1 MQTAIFPGTFDP
13 ITIGHEDLI
22 KRAAKIFPQVIV
34 AVAKNN
40 PKNPVF
46 DLEQRIK
53 MAEEALDSYKNVK
66 VMSFN
71 NLLVQFAR
79 EQNATVIVRGVRI
92 ATDFDY
98 ELQLANMN
106 RSMDAEIETIFLT
119 PSPQFSYISSTLVK
133 EISRLN
139 GDVSCFVNKNIA
151 LALKG
156 VVWP

>member
-53 MAEEALDSYKNVK
+53 MAEEALSCCKNVK
-66 VMSFN
+66 VMGFN
-71 NLLVQFAR
+71 NLLVEFAR
-79 EQNATVIVRGVRI
+79 EQKASIIVRGVRI

-106 RSMDAEIETIFLT
+106 QSMDAEIETIFLT

-133 EISRLN
+133 EIARLN
-139 GDVSCFVNKNIA
+139 GDVSCFVNKNIVR
-151 LALKG
+151 ALKG